1 MARIHESKF
10 FPGVAASLALIAA
23 ASWAGVPEISPTGI
37 AVFLVAA
44 LLLPLF
50 PFHGLYLA
58 ALTRLAPRQA
68 AVLAALLPAAGGYL
82 LARLGTE
89 ISADLMGAAGALALF
104 GAVYGS
110 LKALTQSSVPGL
122 LAYVGL
128 GFYSTLWVALAA
140 GQIPAGN
147 RLAIDT
153 ASVALLTAGLLFVW
167 DAIRPY
173 SGNWTLDRMHGLARS
188 MPRLAVVMAL
198 LVMAAA
204 GFPPFGLLAG
214 PIGMLLVSPG
224 ITWGWTLILLSWFL
238 ASWCLFRMMQRLL
251 FGPPRSDVCSEDLPA
266 TQLAAGALLVLIL
279 VGLGA
284 APWLGWSQSEAERFA
299 VEVLWPR

>member
-1 MARIHESKF
+1 
-10 FPGVAASLALIAA
+10 
-23 ASWAGVPEISPTGI
+23 
-37 AVFLVAA
+37 
-44 LLLPLF
+44 
-50 PFHGLYLA
+50 
-58 ALTRLAPRQA
+58 
-68 AVLAALLPAAGGYL
+68 
-82 LARLGTE
+82 
-89 ISADLMGAAGALALF
+89 
-104 GAVYGS
+104 
-110 LKALTQSSVPGL
+110 
-122 LAYVGL
+122 
-128 GFYSTLWVALAA
+128 
-140 GQIPAGN
+140 
-147 RLAIDT
+147 
-153 ASVALLTAGLLFVW
+153 
-167 DAIRPY
+167 
-173 SGNWTLDRMHGLARS
+173 MHGLARS